1 MYSALEIINKKKRNE
16 PLLKEEIEY
25 IIKGFMD
32 GTIKDYQMSAFLMA
46 IYFTEM
52 TAEEVAYLTEAMV
65 HSGQVIDLSFI
76 DDVVVDKHST
86 GGVGDKVSLL
96 VVPIIASLGIPII
109 KMSGKGLGHTGGTID
124 KLEAIKGFRAELSE
138 ADLIDHAQTYKIAL
152 VGQTENIAPA
162 DKEIYALRDV
172 TGTVDS
178 LPLIASSIMS
188 KKLATGVDGIVLDVK
203 VGDGAF
209 MKTVEDA
216 TALAEMMVQIGES
229 LNKQVTA
236 ILTPMNQPLGREVG
250 NINEV
255 QEAVRL
261 LKNESFDDDL
271 YTVTLEVAAQM
282 AQMSTK
288 YNDFSIE
295 ALKQIVEEHIKNG
308 AAYEKFVQLITIQG
322 GDVDA
327 INHVKYED
335 IYSIKALEDGYITKV
350 KTEEIGYIAS
360 RLGAGRETTDSVIDY
375 DAGLTIHV
383 KIGDYVKK
391 GEVILTGRTNR
402 TYDQSLQKRMED
414 AFTISHTK
422 DIETTSPILGIV
434 RSK

>member
-1 MYSALEIINKKKRNE
+1 
-16 PLLKEEIEY
+16 
-25 IIKGFMD
+25 
-32 GTIKDYQMSAFLMA
+32 
-46 IYFTEM
+46 
-52 TAEEVAYLTEAMV
+52 
-65 HSGQVIDLSFI
+65 
-76 DDVVVDKHST
+76 
-86 GGVGDKVSLL
+86 
-96 VVPIIASLGIPII
+96 
-109 KMSGKGLGHTGGTID
+109 MSGKGLGHTGGTID

-216 TALAEMMVQIGES
+216 TALAEMILQIAES
-229 LNKQVTA
+229 LNKQLTA
-236 ILTPMNQPLGREVG
+236 ILAPMNQPLGREVG

-308 AAYEKFVQLITIQG
+308 AAYEKFVQVITIQG

>member
-1 MYSALEIINKKKRNE
+1 
-16 PLLKEEIEY
+16 
-25 IIKGFMD
+25 MD

-203 VGDGAF
+203 VGDG
-209 MKTVEDA
+209 
-216 TALAEMMVQIGES
+216 
-229 LNKQVTA
+229 
-236 ILTPMNQPLGREVG
+236 
-250 NINEV
+250 
-255 QEAVRL
+255 
-261 LKNESFDDDL
+261 
-271 YTVTLEVAAQM
+271 
-282 AQMSTK
+282 
-288 YNDFSIE
+288 
-295 ALKQIVEEHIKNG
+295 
-308 AAYEKFVQLITIQG
+308 
-322 GDVDA
+322 
-327 INHVKYED
+327 
-335 IYSIKALEDGYITKV
+335 
-350 KTEEIGYIAS
+350 
-360 RLGAGRETTDSVIDY
+360 
-375 DAGLTIHV
+375 
-383 KIGDYVKK
+383 
-391 GEVILTGRTNR
+391 
-402 TYDQSLQKRMED
+402 
-414 AFTISHTK
+414 
-422 DIETTSPILGIV
+422 
-434 RSK
+434 